1 VLLTSASLKQKSSPK
16 DATPDDFKIHDLKT
30 TGTARGANEI
40 ITYISLTTGLVIRAT
55 ENASQ
60 LMDVTVTKTDGS
72 NRVRYNVDANSHSEV
87 LLVFAAPVIRP

>member
-1 VLLTSASLKQKSSPK
+1 V
-16 DATPDDFKIHDLKT
+16 
-30 TGTARGANEI
+30 
-40 ITYISLTTGLVIRAT
+40 VRAT

-60 LMDVTVTKTDGS
+60 LMDVTVAKSDGS